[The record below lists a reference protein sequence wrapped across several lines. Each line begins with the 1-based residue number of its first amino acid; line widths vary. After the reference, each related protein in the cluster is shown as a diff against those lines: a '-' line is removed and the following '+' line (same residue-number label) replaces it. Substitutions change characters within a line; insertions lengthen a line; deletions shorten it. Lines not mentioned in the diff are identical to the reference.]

1 MTTSA
6 TGPRRTQS
14 ARALPLPRLLSQ
26 VSVGDAAA
34 VGLGPYMDAV
44 AGNCPYLTPAT
55 RTGQTRWMRYRPAP
69 GSDLETI
76 ASKVF
81 AVAVEAAEDV
91 RTRRAAGARLA
102 CAVIAVE
109 LAPHLGQRVLTWPHW
124 VLKAAYGPVGVV
136 AGKFWPE
143 QTATDRR
150 GRPVVPPPLPLLAVR
165 AAVPVVDA
173 RLLSRTP
180 RLATVVGQAQ
190 GDGRD
195 VFAVAGGLS
204 GDLDVTWSRV
214 RSWAAHQLEGE
225 VLHDG

>member
-1 MTTSA
+1 M
-6 TGPRRTQS
+6 
-14 ARALPLPRLLSQ
+14 
-26 VSVGDAAA
+26 SVGDAAA

-69 GSDLETI
+69 GSDLEII

-109 LAPHLGQRVLTWPHW
+109 LAPHLGQRALAWPHW
-124 VLKAAYGPVGVV
+124 ALKTAYGPVGVV

-190 GDGRD
+190 DDGRD

>member
-6 TGPRRTQS
+6 AGPRRTRS
-14 ARALPLPRLLSQ
+14 ARALPSPPLLSQ
-26 VSVGDAAA
+26 VNVGDPAA
-34 VGLGPYMDAV
+34 VGLGPYMNAV
-44 AGNCPYLTPAT
+44 AGNCPYLSPAT
-55 RTGQTRWMRYRPAP
+55 RTGQTRGMRYRPTP
-69 GSDLETI
+69 GTGLETI
-76 ASKVF
+76 ASEVF
-81 AVAVEAAEDV
+81 AIAVQATEDV
-91 RTRRAAGARLA
+91 RTRRASGARLA

-165 AAVPVVDA
+165 AAVPIVDA
-173 RLLSRTP
+173 RLLPRTP
-180 RLATVVGQAQ
+180 RLAAVVAQAQ
-190 GDGRD
+190 DDGRD

-204 GDLDVTWSRV
+204 DDLDVTWSRV

-225 VLHDG
+225 VPHAG

>member
-1 MTTSA
+1 
-6 TGPRRTQS
+6 
-14 ARALPLPRLLSQ
+14 
-26 VSVGDAAA
+26 
-34 VGLGPYMDAV
+34 
-44 AGNCPYLTPAT
+44 
-55 RTGQTRWMRYRPAP
+55 MRYRPTP
-69 GSDLETI
+69 GTGLETI
-76 ASKVF
+76 ASEVF
-81 AVAVEAAEDV
+81 AIAVQATEDV
-91 RTRRAAGARLA
+91 RTRRASGARLA

-165 AAVPVVDA
+165 AAVPIVDA
-173 RLLSRTP
+173 RLLPRTP
-180 RLATVVGQAQ
+180 RLAAVVAQAQ
-190 GDGRD
+190 DDGRD

-204 GDLDVTWSRV
+204 DDLDVTWSRV

-225 VLHDG
+225 VPHAG